1 MPKVSTRPQVGATG
15 EQSPSPIRPAAP
27 SLEVVASEEV
37 SPSAIGAAFSTLA
50 NLLRQAAHTDEPHAY
65 SGNSDR
71 LLNVAADLASAASDN
86 VPEPEDAERLGYD
99 IAALVIASRS
109 VRGDTS
115 SEERNACIAQAKP
128 LLAWLT
134 EASDVLQEKAPQLP
148 ASIDPLCGHTPAQAR
163 LIFERI
169 ASMAGTAL
177 EVMVATNEVHG
188 PQLIVEYIGALADS
202 MIHNVAFGGP
212 AMWACGRDFQMAVQA

>member
-1 MPKVSTRPQVGATG
+1 MNEVSTRPQVGATG
-15 EQSPSPIRPAAP
+15 EQSPSPARPAAH
-27 SLEVVASEEV
+27 SLEAVAEEF
-37 SPSAIGAAFSTLA
+37 SQSAIGAAFSTLA

-99 IAALVIASRS
+99 IAALVIASRN

-115 SEERNACIAQAKP
+115 SEERNTCIAQAKP

-134 EASDVLQEKAPQLP
+134 EASDVLQEKTPQAP

-212 AMWACGRDFQMAVQA
+212 AMWACGRDFQMAVQS